1 MTVRKLAIV
10 YGLGGGWLDPRGGEN
25 YLLQR
30 CKAAGFTVPAQP
42 FDYMD
47 SQGILDF
54 LKSAD
59 WRGLI
64 GDSAGASYAGQYAQS
79 IAPLKL
85 DYLAGFQPSIWMG
98 LGSDISI
105 PANVVYAHVIRDPD
119 WIDTQGLGY
128 AQWIASKPTTLIV
141 TEHRGAHPDDYG
153 PMQDLI
159 FAEVKMK
166 AGI

>member
-1 MTVRKLAIV
+1 MIRKLAIV
-10 YGLGGGWLDPRGGEN
+10 YGLGGGWLDPRGGEDT
-25 YLLQR
+25 LRQR
-30 CKAAGFTVPAQP
+30 CAAVGFTVPPMP
-42 FDYMD
+42 FDYTD
-47 SQGILDF
+47 SQGIYNF
-54 LKSAD
+54 LHDAD

-64 GDSAGASYAGQYAQS
+64 GDSAGASYAGRYAQS
-79 IAPLKL
+79 IAPTKL

-98 LGSDISI
+98 LWSDISI
-105 PANVVYAHVIRDPD
+105 PPNVIYAHVVRDPD

-128 AQWIASKPTTLIV
+128 AQWIVSKPTTLVV

-166 AGI
+166 GGL